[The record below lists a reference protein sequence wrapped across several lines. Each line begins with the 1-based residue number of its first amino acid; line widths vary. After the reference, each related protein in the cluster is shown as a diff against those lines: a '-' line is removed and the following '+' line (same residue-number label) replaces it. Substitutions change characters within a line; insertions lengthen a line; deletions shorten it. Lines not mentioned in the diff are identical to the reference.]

1 MTNGNQDEP
10 LFSAVLTPHRS
21 LSGKGFTALMLAIGA
36 SSLTAGLIFW
46 LAGAWPVV
54 GFMGLDVL
62 AVYVAFRVSY
72 RAARAFEHVEMT
84 RNSLVIRKVDA
95 KGNSRVYRFHPYWAR
110 LEVDHSYGKGVT
122 DIRLTSHGRRISLGS
137 FLGPDDR
144 DSFAAAFA
152 DALKSARSYPLQESG
167 GSAA

>member
-1 MTNGNQDEP
+1 MTTGNQDEP

-21 LSGKGFTALMLAIGA
+21 LTRNGFIAVMLGIGA

-46 LAGAWPVV
+46 FAGAWPVV

-62 AVYVAFRVSY
+62 AVYFAFRLSY
-72 RAARAFEHVEMT
+72 RAARAFEHIEMS

-95 KGNSRVYRFHPYWAR
+95 KGNSRIYRFHPYWAR
-110 LEVDHSYGKGVT
+110 LEIEHSYATGIT
-122 DIRLTSHGRRISLGS
+122 EIRLTSHGRRVSLGS

-152 DALKSARSYPLQESG
+152 DALKNARSYPVQESG